1 MIKLYLNEVLLLHY
15 PGNAK
20 GANKTLSTVQIPLP
34 NHAKDSTFPSSAQ
47 NSLITNSSLKV
58 GREAKHRSK
67 VRHKPVMVRMHV
79 RQKSNSHGKQA
90 TKKPSVEGSEET
102 GANRA
107 RMQVLDKY
115 FVHPEI
121 LKEAAD
127 ENGFTKRSFLS
138 ALSLNGLLGT
148 TQNLDREASARLLDL
163 SRKGFANDE
172 PRVGDNEMERL
183 HVFPETPNVEKYG
196 ENSIEGR
203 KIVKAASLLE
213 SSLES
218 QGTGLI
224 ESVKYKGE
232 KIGNRAR
239 AFQYFLPTHSTMK
252 LKERSRYRYV
262 NSLIKPQLAGISAD
276 LNALE
281 AQRSR
286 AKSINLKA
294 LKNGFKS
301 GESVSGSHV
310 DEVQVAEHGTNKVAE
325 LKASK
330 EEETKEGSMERNAG
344 PQYHTNDMFVLGAPD
359 HSTYLQD
366 VFLANPYPIHHFS
379 GSGNGKFV
387 HSKHRAGTM
396 VRPTSRWKK
405 FTATDA
411 ASQSKI
417 SKVAFG
423 KIRQS
428 EFQESIHSGKASDS
442 DASNADLNSKLN
454 GSLLLIPQPSKKLKA
469 TSPVLLQ
476 LFKDK
481 AISHIEGE
489 SNDLYNQRKVDA
501 SVSGSSQAYRVRP
514 SYFR

>member
-1 MIKLYLNEVLLLHY
+1 MITLYVNEVLLFHY
-15 PGNAK
+15 PGGAK

-34 NHAKDSTFPSSAQ
+34 NHAKDSTFPSNAQ
-47 NSLITNSSLKV
+47 NNLITNSSLKV
-58 GREAKHRSK
+58 GHEAKHRGI
-67 VRHKPVMVRMHV
+67 VRHKPVIVRMYV

-90 TKKPSVEGSEET
+90 TKKPSVEGREET

-121 LKEAAD
+121 LKETAD

-138 ALSLNGLLGT
+138 ALSLDGLLGT
-148 TQNLDREASARLLDL
+148 TQKMDREASARLFDL
-163 SRKGFANDE
+163 SRKGFANNK
-172 PRVGDNEMERL
+172 PRADDNEMERL
-183 HVFPETPNVEKYG
+183 HVLPESTNVKKFG
-196 ENSIEGR
+196 ENSIEGG

-239 AFQYFLPTHSTMK
+239 AFQYYLPTHSKMNFK
-252 LKERSRYRYV
+252 QRSRYRYV

-281 AQRSR
+281 AQRNR

-301 GESVSGSHV
+301 GETVAGSHV
-310 DEVQVAEHGTNKVAE
+310 NEVHVAEHAVEN
-325 LKASK
+325 KASK
-330 EEETKEGSMERNAG
+330 EEETKDGSMERNAG
-344 PQYHTNDMFVLGAPD
+344 PQYHANDMFMLGAPD

-366 VFLANPYPIHHFS
+366 VFLANPHPIHHFS
-379 GSGNGKFV
+379 GSGNEKFV
-387 HSKHRAGTM
+387 HSKYRVGTM
-396 VRPTSRWKK
+396 VRPTSLWQKY
-405 FTATDA
+405 TATA
-411 ASQSKI
+411 TANQGKI
-417 SKVAFG
+417 SKEAFG
-423 KIRQS
+423 KIRES
-428 EFQESIHSGKASDS
+428 EFQESIHSGKESES
-442 DASNADLNSKLN
+442 DASNADFNSKLN
-454 GSLLLIPQPSKKLKA
+454 GSLPLISQTGNKLKA
-469 TSPVLLQ
+469 TSLVLLQ
-476 LFKDK
+476 SLKDK

-489 SNDLYNQRKVDA
+489 SNDLYNQRKEDA
-501 SVSGSSQAYRVRP
+501 SVSGNSQAYRVR
-514 SYFR
+514 